1 MSRISARRLSNYKE
15 PEDFQKVQKICITAT
30 NPRQVPP
37 PWGPPGNAA
46 MWRSSRASRRTC
58 AWAAACRASSMPDE
72 ALSSATLRSD
82 NARHASRGCTRAS
95 SFSTRRPP
103 TELSHRF
110 SRLPRSRPGANGSA
124 WLSSL
129 AALIPLIGPG
139 SKSTTRKETIDA
151 TEKAAHQQK
160 PKMSRLQR
168 HFTRT
173 LTSLQGAL

>member
-1 MSRISARRLSNYKE
+1 MIRIGEGEISKKQEMIRR
-15 PEDFQKVQKICITAT
+15 
-30 NPRQVPP
+30 
-37 PWGPPGNAA
+37 
-46 MWRSSRASRRTC
+46 
-58 AWAAACRASSMPDE
+58 
-72 ALSSATLRSD
+72 
-82 NARHASRGCTRAS
+82 
-95 SFSTRRPP
+95 
-103 TELSHRF
+103 
-110 SRLPRSRPGANGSA
+110 RPGANGSA

-151 TEKAAHQQK
+151 TEIAAHQQK